1 MGYLV
6 SRFVEG
12 GSRRCL
18 PSGTEFG
25 ARVDRTRFGVTSHLD
40 GETFKVMDTLDR
52 VRHIAGEILDGQL
65 RDRENDD
72 PCVAQ

>member
-52 VRHIAGEILDGQL
+52 VRHIAGGRFWTASSGIV
-65 RDRENDD
+65 RTMT
-72 PCVAQ
+72 PA

>member
-1 MGYLV
+1 MGV
-6 SRFVEG
+6 SRFEVRRGRVEA
-12 GSRRCL
+12 L
-18 PSGTEFG
+18 PPLRHRVR
-25 ARVDRTRFGVTSHLD
+25 ARVDRTRFGATSHLD

-72 PCVAQ
+72 PA